1 MNQYKKRYLFNVDSY
16 HNLFKVKQGEE
27 MKTVMAT
34 GTFDIIHPGHGYYL
48 EEAKKLGGND
58 AKLVVVI
65 ARDSTVR
72 ARKRVPVV
80 SENQRLEVVKML
92 KPVDEAYLG
101 HTDDMFKIV
110 EEIKPDIIVI
120 GPDQD
125 FDLRKL
131 KEELKERD
139 INVEVIKVTK
149 YKKSPLDSSCKII
162 KKIKEMEFD
171 EKIFKNGP

>member
-1 MNQYKKRYLFNVDSY
+1 MLIPY
-16 HNLFKVKQGEE
+16 HNLFKAKQGEE

-48 EEAKKLGGND
+48 EEAKKLGGEN

-101 HTDDMFKIV
+101 HTSDMFKIV

-131 KEELKERD
+131 KEQLEERNID
-139 INVEVIKVTK
+139 VEVVKVTS
-149 YKKSPLDSSCKII
+149 YRKSPLDSSCKII

>member
-1 MNQYKKRYLFNVDSY
+1 
-16 HNLFKVKQGEE
+16 

-48 EEAKKLGGND
+48 EEAKKLGGED
-58 AKLVVVI
+58 ARLIVII
-65 ARDSTVR
+65 ARDDTVR

-80 SENQRLEVVKML
+80 GENQRLEVVKML

-101 HTDDMFKIV
+101 HRDDMFKIV
-110 EEIKPDIIVI
+110 EELMPDIIVI
-120 GPDQD
+120 GPDQN

-131 KEELKERD
+131 KEELKKRH
-139 INVEVIKVTK
+139 IGVEVIKITK
-149 YKKSPLDSSCKII
+149 YKKLPLDSSCKII

-171 EKIFKNGP
+171 EKIFKNC